1 MIFIF
6 TIIVMFLMVVYM
18 VMMGDVMVKVLL
30 LISVETLRVVLELG
44 SEMEES

>member
-6 TIIVMFLMVVYM
+6 TIIVMFLMVVFM

-30 LISVETLRVVLELG
+30 LISVETLKVVLELG
-44 SEMEES
+44 SEME